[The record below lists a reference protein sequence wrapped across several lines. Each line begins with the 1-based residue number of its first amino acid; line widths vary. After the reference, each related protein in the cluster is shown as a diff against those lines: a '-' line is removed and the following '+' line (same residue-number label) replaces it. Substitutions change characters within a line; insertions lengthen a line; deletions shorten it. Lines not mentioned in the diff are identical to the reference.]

1 MVRVFFGCS
10 QEKQQHI
17 CICGD
22 FRGDGGGSMRRI
34 EGEDLEAG
42 DRVGAMIREARDSVV
57 HAASLSAG

>member
-1 MVRVFFGCS
+1 
-10 QEKQQHI
+10 
-17 CICGD
+17 
-22 FRGDGGGSMRRI
+22 MRRI